1 MIRITS
7 KPKELESARV
17 EAGYSQ
23 RGLCRRAGISPSTLN
38 HAEHAP
44 KQVWP
49 QTAKA
54 IATALNVEVAQLF
67 SIEQEVQQ

>member
-7 KPKELESARV
+7 KPKEIETARV
-17 EAGYSQ
+17 LAGYSQ
-23 RGLCRRAGISPSTLN
+23 RGLSRRAGINPSTLCQV
-38 HAEHAP
+38 ERQE

-54 IATALNVEVAQLF
+54 IAASLNTDIAQLF
-67 SIEQEVQQ
+67 MIE